1 MGKYNFRVYYDFLGP
16 TDNDPLGLH
25 QRSEEDI
32 RFELNNF
39 PEDIRRCWS
48 NDLVHI
54 STSPYSDAPYSI
66 LLVIETSESSI
77 EVMNKLENCLKGS
90 VLFAKLIDS
99 E

>member
-1 MGKYNFRVYYDFLGP
+1 MGKYKFRVYYEFLGP
-16 TDNDPLGLH
+16 TADDPLGLH
-25 QRSEEDI
+25 QRSKEDI
-32 RFELNNF
+32 KFELINF
-39 PEDIRRCWS
+39 PEDLRLRWS

-77 EVMNKLENCLKGS
+77 EVMNNLENCLKGS